1 MQMYTGTRLTTAIHR
16 RLFSQF
22 FLREWR
28 TSVQRLPL
36 KGFTKIKQVVLKK
49 MQIMIFFLIHGSHIM
64 ERELLRHIGITC

>member
-1 MQMYTGTRLTTAIHR
+1 M
-16 RLFSQF
+16 
-22 FLREWR
+22 
-28 TSVQRLPL
+28 SVQRLPL